1 MGRLQGAAGRL
12 AAGTGRV
19 GDALDLK
26 VRRASSPPP
35 PPPEHLPPF
44 PSPPSRLRQCGP
56 NAAGGHGG

>member
-35 PPPEHLPPF
+35 P
-44 PSPPSRLRQCGP
+44 SPPSRLRQCGP